1 MYTFISYIL
10 LFQCQ
15 KMGIFRFF
23 TEILPVFSEGRGPK
37 IFWRKKYLKHIFE
50 TFLIT
55 KNNILDI
62 KNKFYTFYGQFQ
74 HIRGNR
80 FISLSLCF
88 FENSK
93 KTKTSQ
99 VGDYWFYPI
108 LKIKFLHFHTIQALN
123 GEFFNFFGCLQ
134 FFPH

>member
-1 MYTFISYIL
+1 MYTFIFDIL
-10 LFQCQ
+10 LFQSK
-15 KMGIFRFF
+15 KMGIFWF
-23 TEILPVFSEGRGPK
+23 LPKFCLFSLRGGVQK
-37 IFWRKKYLKHIFE
+37 IFWRKKYLKHILK

-62 KNKFYTFYGQFQ
+62 KTKFQTFYGQFQ
-74 HIRGNR
+74 QIRGNR

-93 KTKTSQ
+93 KTKTSYG
-99 VGDYWFYPI
+99 GDYWFYPI
-108 LKIKFLHFHTIQALN
+108 LKVKFLHFHTIQALN

-134 FFPH
+134 FFHN